1 MNKLAISG
9 GQKAIN
15 VSDIHYEWPI
25 LSDNTIRA
33 VNSYLLDRNPLSIS
47 EKKGIVKDLEDEVAK
62 YNNIKYVLS
71 TNSGSN
77 ALYAAYVAL
86 NLERGSEVIV
96 QNVTFHASITPAM
109 HCGLSPVLVDVESET
124 GNISVAS
131 IEKAI
136 TPKTKAIVV
145 NHTWGH
151 PADMDEIKK
160 ICTMHKLKLIEDCS
174 HSFGAT
180 YKGKKVGT
188 FGDISVVSMQASKMV
203 SAGEGGLLMT
213 NNDLYYQRACLVG
226 HYRGRSEV
234 DITYEELSKYGDTG
248 MGLKFRIHP
257 IAAVIAYNELLL
269 LEKKIKMR
277 KNLLGRLS
285 HALENIKGIR
295 PPYISADVTMGS
307 FYGYKPQFVPEELK
321 MNGKYIDCDTYI
333 DILNKEG
340 VDIHRPSVKPLD
352 MLPIFT
358 DNPKPFKC
366 IEDTWHPRVSGTLL
380 GSKKY
385 FENRLSL
392 PTFTYSNK
400 IVDLYIKAFQKVSD
414 WLG

>member
-1 MNKLAISG
+1 MSKLAILG
-9 GQKAIN
+9 GRMAIN
-15 VSDIHYEWPI
+15 VPNKHYEWPI
-25 LSDNTIRA
+25 LSDNTIKA
-33 VNSYLLDRNPLSIS
+33 VNTYLLDRKPLSIS

-136 TPKTKAIVV
+136 TSKTKALVV

-151 PADMDEIKK
+151 PANMDEIKE
-160 ICTMHKLKLIEDCS
+160 ICKRHKLKLIEDCS

-188 FGDISVVSMQASKMV
+188 FGDISVVSMQASKMLP
-203 SAGEGGLLMT
+203 AGEGGLLMT
-213 NNDLYYQRACLVG
+213 NNSLYYQRACLVG
-226 HYRGRSEV
+226 HYRGRSED
-234 DITYEELSKYGDTG
+234 DITYDELKQYGSTG

-269 LEKKIKMR
+269 LDQKIELR

-285 HALENIKGIR
+285 YALEKLKGIR

-307 FYGYKPQFVPEELK
+307 FYGYKPQFVPGELR
-321 MNGKYIDCDTYI
+321 MNGEYIDCDTYI
-333 DILNKEG
+333 DILSKEG
-340 VDIHRPSVKPLD
+340 VDIHRPSVKPLN
-352 MLPIFT
+352 MLPIFV

-366 IEDTWHPRVSGTLL
+366 IEETWHPRVCGALL
-380 GSKKY
+380 GSNKY

-392 PTFTYSNK
+392 PTFTYSEK
-400 IVDLYIKAFQKVSD
+400 IVDLYIRAFQKVSY